1 MAAVSSLGVGSN
13 LELDKLLDNLS
24 AAERTRLTPI
34 SNQQSANN
42 ARLSAYGA
50 LKSTLESFQSANNA
64 LNNGDLF
71 KSVSA
76 SSNTEAI
83 SVIASPGS
91 ATGVY
96 EIKVSQLARA
106 QTLATRKVD
115 SSQRQLGETDSP
127 SRVLHISQGGKT
139 LDITLSAQQTSLSGI
154 RDAINNAGTG
164 ISASI
169 IKVDDSEYRL
179 TLTTETGAA
188 NALTISVDGDDKLN
202 ALLGW
207 DSASNTA
214 VDDME
219 LKVQPQNALLTVNG
233 LEIERQGNTI
243 TDAPQGITLTLN
255 EITDVTNARVVVS
268 SSNEPATEA
277 IHNWVAAYNTL
288 VDTIN
293 SFTHYTPAGFD
304 ATKPDNDNGV
314 LLGESATRVIL
325 SGIRGQFSSG
335 GGGSSLNT
343 LAEIG
348 ISQNPKTGKLE
359 IDDNKLQNALNNDPI
374 AIRKLLAGDGAQSGI
389 SDKIAQRITA
399 YLADD
404 GVIENAR
411 QSINARLKSLTQQ
424 YISVSASIDATIARY
439 KAQFIQLDKMMN
451 QLTKTSEYLT
461 QQFAAM
467 NKSSND

>member
-83 SVIASPGS
+83 SVVASPGS

-96 EIKVSQLARA
+96 EIEVKQLARA

-139 LDITLSAQQTSLSGI
+139 RDIALSAQQTSLSGI

-169 IKVDDSEYRL
+169 IKVDDSKYRL
-179 TLTTETGAA
+179 TLTPETGIA

-207 DSASNTA
+207 DSATTTP
-214 VDDME
+214 VGDME
-219 LKVQPQNALLTVNG
+219 QKVGPQNAILTVNG
-233 LEIERQGNTI
+233 LEIARQGNTI

-255 EITDVTNARVVVS
+255 AITNARVVVS
-268 SSNEPATEA
+268 NSNEPATEA
-277 IHNWVAAYNTL
+277 IHTWVEAYNAL

-293 SFTHYTPAGFD
+293 SFTQYNPAGFD
-304 ATKPDNDNGV
+304 ATKPDDNNGV
-314 LLGESATRVIL
+314 LLGESASRVIL
-325 SGIRGQFSSG
+325 TGIRGQFSSG

-359 IDDNKLQNALNNDPI
+359 IDDNKLQNALNNDPV
-374 AIRKLLAGDGAQSGI
+374 AIRKLLAGDGTQSGI
-389 SDKIAQRITA
+389 SDKIAQRITG
-399 YLADD
+399 YLAPD